1 VNPRRVV
8 LVHGIWNMRVW
19 LQPLASR
26 LRVAGFEPEI
36 FPYASVFGAS
46 EPAVNRL
53 REWLAR
59 EPCGV
64 VGHSLGGLIALEALR
79 AQPELPVTRVV
90 CLGSPLHGSGT
101 AKAMAARGWS
111 APILGRNAPLLQRGL
126 TRWDGAAQ
134 VGMIAGCVPRGL
146 GRLFTKMDGE
156 SDGTVT
162 VAETRLPGLADH
174 CIVAASH
181 SGLVFS
187 PAAAAQAAHFLEHG
201 RFGH

>member
-1 VNPRRVV
+1 MSTRRVV

-26 LRVAGFEPEI
+26 LRAAGFEPEI
-36 FPYASVFGAS
+36 FPYASVFGGS
-46 EPAVNRL
+46 EPAIARL
-53 REWLAR
+53 CDRLAHA
-59 EPCGV
+59 PCGV

-79 AQPELPVTRVV
+79 AQPQLPVARVV
-90 CLGSPLHGSGT
+90 CLGSPLHGSGA

-134 VGMIAGCVPRGL
+134 VGMVAGCVPRGL
-146 GRLFTKMDGE
+146 GRLFTRMDGE

-181 SGLVFS
+181 SGLVLS
-187 PAAAAQAAHFLEHG
+187 PEAATQAAHFLEHG
-201 RFGH
+201 RFVH